1 MKKSAFKVINNK
13 NYNVENEDLRK
24 YGSAVSF
31 ILVAK
36 NVMGARESAKVMK
49 IAEETGTLV
58 RIVSGKKSGNSKS
71 IISLMNLGITPEKS
85 LVLSIHGA
93 KNQEAFHEIAKVI
106 IGEGD
111 K

>member
-1 MKKSAFKVINNK
+1 MKKAFKLIKNK

-36 NVMGARESAKVMK
+36 NVIGARESAAIMN
-49 IAEETGTLV
+49 IAKNTGTLV
-58 RIVSGKKSGNSKS
+58 RIVSGKKTGSSNS
-71 IISLMNLGITPEKS
+71 IISLMNLGIMPEKS
-85 LVLSIHGA
+85 LVLSIHGE
-93 KNQEAFHEIAKVI
+93 KNQEAFHEIAKI
-106 IGEGD
+106 IVGESD

>member
-1 MKKSAFKVINNK
+1 MKKALKLIKNK
-13 NYNVENEDLRK
+13 NYNVENEDLKK

-36 NVMGARESAKVMK
+36 NVIGARESAKILK

-58 RIVSGKKSGNSKS
+58 RIVSGKKSGSSKS
-71 IISLMNLGITPEKS
+71 IISLMNLGIMPEKS
-85 LVLSIHGA
+85 LVLSIHGE

-106 IGEGD
+106 IGESD

>member
-1 MKKSAFKVINNK
+1 MKKAFKLIKNK

-36 NVMGARESAKVMK
+36 NVIGARESAAIMN
-49 IAEETGTLV
+49 IAKDTNTLV
-58 RIVSGKKSGNSKS
+58 RIVSGKKTGSSNS
-71 IISLMNLGITPEKS
+71 IISLMNLGIMPEKS
-85 LVLSIHGA
+85 LVLSIHGS
-93 KNQEAFHEIAKVI
+93 KNQEAFHEIAKI
-106 IGEGD
+106 IVGEND